1 MRCWLGRRCLL
12 RCLVALT
19 LSGPPVT
26 CPHPFSLLFWRFSV
40 ANHASS
46 EKRARQS
53 LKRAARNRHVRS
65 TLRGYVRAV
74 RDALTAGDA
83 AAAQKVLPTAI
94 AQIDKAVSKGV
105 YPRKT
110 GSRYISRLAAQLSA
124 LTKG

>member
-1 MRCWLGRRCLL
+1 
-12 RCLVALT
+12 
-19 LSGPPVT
+19 
-26 CPHPFSLLFWRFSV
+26 V

-74 RDALTAGDA
+74 REALTAGNA
-83 AAAQKVLPTAI
+83 ADAQKALAPAI
-94 AQIDKAVSKGV
+94 SQIDKAVAKGV

-110 GSRYISRLAAQLSA
+110 GSRYIARLSA
-124 LTKG
+124 HVSALVKG

>member
-1 MRCWLGRRCLL
+1 M
-12 RCLVALT
+12 
-19 LSGPPVT
+19 
-26 CPHPFSLLFWRFSV
+26 

-65 TLRGYVRAV
+65 TLRGFVRAV
-74 RDALTAGDA
+74 REAVTSGDA
-83 AAAQKVLPTAI
+83 AAAQKALVPAI

-110 GSRYISRLAAQLSA
+110 GSRYISRLAAHVSA
-124 LTKG
+124 LAKS

>member
-1 MRCWLGRRCLL
+1 M
-12 RCLVALT
+12 
-19 LSGPPVT
+19 
-26 CPHPFSLLFWRFSV
+26 

-74 RDALTAGDA
+74 RDALTSGDA
-83 AAAQKVLPTAI
+83 TAAQKALAPAI

-110 GSRYISRLAAQLSA
+110 GSRYISRLAAHVSA
-124 LTKG
+124 LVKG

>member
-1 MRCWLGRRCLL
+1 M
-12 RCLVALT
+12 
-19 LSGPPVT
+19 
-26 CPHPFSLLFWRFSV
+26 

-74 RDALTAGDA
+74 REALTAGDVA
-83 AAAQKVLPTAI
+83 AAKKAFAPAV
-94 AQIDKAVSKGV
+94 AQIDKAVTKGV

>member
-1 MRCWLGRRCLL
+1 M
-12 RCLVALT
+12 
-19 LSGPPVT
+19 
-26 CPHPFSLLFWRFSV
+26 

-74 RDALTAGDA
+74 RDALTAGDVA
-83 AAAQKVLPTAI
+83 AAKKAFAPAV
-94 AQIDKAVSKGV
+94 AQIDKAVTKGV

>member
-1 MRCWLGRRCLL
+1 M
-12 RCLVALT
+12 
-19 LSGPPVT
+19 
-26 CPHPFSLLFWRFSV
+26 

-74 RDALTAGDA
+74 REALSAGDV
-83 AAAQKVLPTAI
+83 AAAQKAFPPAV

-124 LTKG
+124 LAKG